1 MNEAFFMPIFQQIES
16 SSLVKLRV
24 QFYKLFVR
32 YAQVRA
38 SWNFKSFE
46 EMAEDN
52 SERTILHNALIDS
65 VNILARNMEK
75 IGEDVTWRTQLGNDR
90 KVIGDLACY
99 VAAWLGIRQ
108 R

>member
-24 QFYKLFVR
+24 QFYKLSVR

-38 SWNFKSFE
+38 SWNFKSIE

-52 SERTILHNALIDS
+52 SERTILHNTLIDS

-75 IGEDVTWRTQLGNDR
+75 IGEDASWRTKLGNDR
-90 KVIGDLACY
+90 KVIGDFGCY

>member
-16 SSLVKLRV
+16 SSLVKLRI
-24 QFYKLFVR
+24 QFYKLSVR

-38 SWNFKSFE
+38 GWNFKSIE
-46 EMAEDN
+46 EMAADN
-52 SERTILHNALIDS
+52 SERTILHNTLIDS

-75 IGEDVTWRTQLGNDR
+75 IGEDASWRASLGNDR
-90 KVIGDLACY
+90 KVIGDFACY

>member
-1 MNEAFFMPIFQQIES
+1 MNEAFFFPIFQQIES

-24 QFYKLFVR
+24 QFYKLSVR

-38 SWNFKSFE
+38 RWNFKSVE

-65 VNILARNMEK
+65 INILARNMEK
-75 IGEDVTWRTQLGNDR
+75 TGENASWRVTLGNDR
-90 KVIGDLACY
+90 KVIGDFACY